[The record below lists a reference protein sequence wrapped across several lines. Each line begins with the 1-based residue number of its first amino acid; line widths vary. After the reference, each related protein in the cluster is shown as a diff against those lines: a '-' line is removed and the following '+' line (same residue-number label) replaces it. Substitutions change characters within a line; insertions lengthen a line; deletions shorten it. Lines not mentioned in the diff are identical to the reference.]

1 LRIALVAATVDE
13 ARAVMVEGASG
24 LLACARPEEIAEWSP
39 SRRELVFDNGAR
51 AMLYS
56 GANPEALRGPQ
67 HHFAWCDELAKWRH
81 PERTWDMLQLGLRCG
96 ARPRALVTTTPK
108 GGCAALGRILA
119 APDTVLTGG
128 PTGANPHLP
137 EAFIAAIASAYGG
150 TRLARQEIDG
160 VLLKDIPGSLWP
172 AALVE
177 RCRGAAPTGDA
188 LRRVVV
194 GVDPPA
200 SAGGTCG
207 IVVCGLDA
215 DGVGHVL
222 ADRSAGG
229 LSPEGWARAVA
240 AAAEAHGADRVIA
253 EKNQG
258 GDMVGSVLRS
268 AGIVLPITLVSA
280 TRGKAARAEPVAGL
294 FEAGRARFAGRFAE
308 LEEQLAGLVPQGY
321 EGPGDSPDRAD
332 AMVWALW
339 ALLLADRPEP
349 RIWQA

>member
-1 LRIALVAATVDE
+1 VAATVDE

-24 LLACARPEEIAEWSP
+24 LIACARPEEIVDWSP
-39 SRRELVFDNGAR
+39 ARRELVFASGAR
-51 AMLYS
+51 ATLFS

-96 ARPRALVTTTPK
+96 QRPCALVTTTPR
-108 GGCAALGRILA
+108 GGCAALPRILA
-119 APDTVLTGG
+119 ASDTRLTGG
-128 PTGANPHLP
+128 PTGDNPHLP
-137 EAFIAAIASAYGG
+137 ETFIAAIDDAYGG

-160 VLLKDIPGSLWP
+160 VLLEDVPGSLWP
-172 AALVE
+172 AALIE
-177 RCRGAAPTGDA
+177 RSRGAAPAKDA

-200 SAGGTCG
+200 SAAGTCG

-215 DGVGHVL
+215 EGVGHVL

-240 AAAEAHGADRVIA
+240 AAAEAHGADRVVA

-258 GDMVGSVLRS
+258 GDMVGAVLRG
-268 AGIVLPITLVSA
+268 AGVALPISLVSA

-294 FEAGRARFAGRFAE
+294 FEGGKARFAGRFPE
-308 LEEQLAGLVPQGY
+308 LEEELGRLVAGG
-321 EGPGDSPDRAD
+321 GGTPGASPDRAD

-339 ALLLADRPEP
+339 ALLVKRRAEP
-349 RIWQA
+349 RVHVF